1 MMSDRATLRSSHRPL
16 AAWMTTL
23 APAAASTYALDAVAT
38 AAGVLLV
45 ASQLRSGLDHPLALA
60 SPGGGLAAGAVD
72 ISLPAQ
78 PVDHCLVNGA
88 NRAADSPSPSRARA
102 QAAPELT
109 RDEVPER
116 SVPMGTLAMT
126 CARRRS
132 EAGIRAAWRRL
143 GIPTTHEGWSQP
155 RCPKGRLA

>member
-1 MMSDRATLRSSHRPL
+1 MMSDRATLRSSHPPL

-23 APAAASTYALDAVAT
+23 AAAAASTYALDAVAT

-45 ASQLRSGLDHPLALA
+45 ASQLLRGLEHPLALA
-60 SPGGGLAAGAVD
+60 SPGGG
-72 ISLPAQ
+72 
-78 PVDHCLVNGA
+78 LVNGA

-109 RDEVPER
+109 RDELPER

-132 EAGIRAAWRRL
+132 EAGIRAARRRL
-143 GIPTTHEGWSQP
+143 GIRTTHEGWSQP